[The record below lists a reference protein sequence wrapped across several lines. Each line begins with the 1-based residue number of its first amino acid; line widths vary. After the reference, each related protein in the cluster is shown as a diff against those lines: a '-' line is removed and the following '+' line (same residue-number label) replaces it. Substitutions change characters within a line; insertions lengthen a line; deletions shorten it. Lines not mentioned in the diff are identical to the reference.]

1 METQHINN
9 NNNYNKD
16 KQIRILRL
24 VMRFAG
30 VFILLSVIL
39 SVVHSVYW
47 LLFTGFVGLNL
58 LQYSFTKFCPLEII
72 LRKIIK

>member
-1 METQHINN
+1 METQH

-30 VFILLSVIL
+30 VFILLSILL

-47 LLFTGFVGLNL
+47 LLFTAFVGLNL
-58 LQYSFTKFCPLEII
+58 FQYSFTKFCPLEII